1 MFTRNEGNFDRML
14 RGLIGAALIV
24 LAILVLPG
32 VWQWIAGIVGI
43 VLLVTG
49 ITGVCP
55 GYRLIGINTCPIE
68 VSSNRQS

>member
-1 MFTRNEGNFDRML
+1 MFARNEGDFDRMI
-14 RGLIGAALIV
+14 RGLIGAALLV

-32 VWQWIAGIVGI
+32 IWQWIGGLVGI

-55 GYRLIGINTCPIE
+55 AYRLLGMNTCPA
-68 VSSNRQS
+68 QTGTGQ

>member
-1 MFTRNEGNFDRML
+1 MFARNEGDFDRMI
-14 RGLIGAALIV
+14 RGLVGAALLV

-32 VWQWIAGIVGI
+32 VWQWIGGLVGI

-55 GYRLIGINTCPIE
+55 AYRLLGMHTCPAE
-68 VSSNRQS
+68 GCNQS